1 MVQNSLVVIPAKK
14 RVPTITS
21 LEFKTNVRGLI
32 RTGRA
37 VLPSPQRW
45 LTGPRPLNLQCAPKL
60 PILAGLRWD
69 KGVRPP
75 YTVMYRTDVLVI
87 LFHLYKKSI
96 RTTNN
101 PQHFDQSLAALLLQ
115 HVYNC
120 SKHRTNKTQI
130 QTDTRRHINLRK
142 LTFGYNLEN
151 CQFCE
156 HNKGFSGEKK
166 LYWRVYPSGL
176 WKVYNM
182 TTTK

>member
-1 MVQNSLVVIPAKK
+1 MYGVSYILLYVLKSIQNSLVVVPAKK
-14 RVPTITS
+14 RVPIITS

-37 VLPSPQRW
+37 VPLTSTLAHRPQTIQPAMRAKTADLSRFALRQRSASTIYRNVQDGCTGHSLSP
-45 LTGPRPLNLQCAPKL
+45 LQ
-60 PILAGLRWD
+60 
-69 KGVRPP
+69 
-75 YTVMYRTDVLVI
+75 
-87 LFHLYKKSI
+87 KSI

-120 SKHRTNKTQI
+120 GKHRTNKTQI

-142 LTFGYNLEN
+142 LTFGYNLDN

-166 LYWRVYPSGL
+166 LY
-176 WKVYNM
+176 
-182 TTTK
+182 